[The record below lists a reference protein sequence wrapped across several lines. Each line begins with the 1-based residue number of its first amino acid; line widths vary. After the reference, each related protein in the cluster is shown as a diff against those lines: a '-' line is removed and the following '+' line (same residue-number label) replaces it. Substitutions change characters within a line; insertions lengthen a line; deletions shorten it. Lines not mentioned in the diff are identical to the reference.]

1 MSPMRSREMSHLIRR
16 AAQGA
21 VIVSELDDLTKVQVV
36 NKIKQ
41 TMRRIKRIKK
51 VIKNLIR
58 NFNLM
63 WLNSEMIPEYVTQE
77 MEKEII
83 RGTEMPKRNIT
94 IDRIKILEGTEWI
107 SVDQTPKQF
116 DPFSLFNS

>member
-1 MSPMRSREMSHLIRR
+1 
-16 AAQGA
+16 
-21 VIVSELDDLTKVQVV
+21 
-36 NKIKQ
+36 
-41 TMRRIKRIKK
+41 
-51 VIKNLIR
+51 
-58 NFNLM
+58 M

-83 RGTEMPKRNIT
+83 RGTEMTKRNIT